1 MTLTPKQQAQ
11 AIEILQ
17 IVERGLDSLNV
28 TGEKNNWTIGSL
40 SFMVD
45 DFLDT
50 VAETEAVAQAGGEID
65 AMLEDIR
72 GWFIAL
78 LDKEKEL

>member
-1 MTLTPKQQAQ
+1 MTPKQQAE
-11 AIEILQ
+11 AIQILRL
-17 IVERGLDSLNV
+17 VERGLDSLNV
-28 TGEKNNWTIGSL
+28 PGEKNNWQIGSL
-40 SFMVD
+40 SFMIA

-50 VAETEAVAQAGGEID
+50 VTETEAGARAGGEID

-78 LDKEKEL
+78 LDKEKAL

>member
-1 MTLTPKQQAQ
+1 MTMTPKQQAR

-28 TGEKNNWTIGSL
+28 PGEKNNWTIGGL
-40 SFMVD
+40 SFLIF

-50 VAETEAVAQAGGEID
+50 VAETETQAGEEAD
-65 AMLEDIR
+65 AVEMFD
-72 GWFIAL
+72 FPY
-78 LDKEKEL
+78 

>member
-1 MTLTPKQQAQ
+1 MTPKQQAR

-28 TGEKNNWTIGSL
+28 TGADNNWQIGSL
-40 SFMVD
+40 SFVIA
-45 DFLDT
+45 DFLT
-50 VAETEAVAQAGGEID
+50 EVETEAQSGGEVD

-78 LDKEKEL
+78 LDKEKAL